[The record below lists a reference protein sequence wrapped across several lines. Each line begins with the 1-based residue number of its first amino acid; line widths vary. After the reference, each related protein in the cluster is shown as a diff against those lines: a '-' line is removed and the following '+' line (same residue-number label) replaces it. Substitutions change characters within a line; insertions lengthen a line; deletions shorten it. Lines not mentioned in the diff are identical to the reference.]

1 MIFSLAVSGIDAG
14 CAAMKLRAP
23 AKVNLHLRICGKRA
37 DGFHELETLMA
48 PISLADD
55 VTVETAIGRTVRVE
69 CNDPAVPLGE
79 KNLAAVAAHKFSAH
93 TGCQFAARISIVKR
107 IPMGAG
113 LGGGSSDAAAVLI
126 ALDTIFETHLGVEG
140 LERIAAE
147 LGSDVPFFIRRQ
159 AAWCRGRGEQIETWD
174 LPEKVPLLLLKPVFG
189 VETPW
194 AYKNWATSYDLP
206 GLDTTG
212 QDLGWVKIFNSLERP
227 AFEKFLVLP
236 AMKHWLRAQPGVRAA
251 AMSGSGS
258 TMFAVLENA
267 EVADDLMPRAKAEFG
282 ESLWLAACETD

>member
-1 MIFSLAVSGIDAG
+1 
-14 CAAMKLRAP
+14 MKLRAP

-55 VTVETAIGRTVRVE
+55 ITVETSLGRTVRVE
-69 CNDPAVPLGE
+69 CDNPEVPLGE
-79 KNLAAVAAHKFSAH
+79 KNLAAVAAHRFSHH
-93 TGCQFAARISIVKR
+93 TGRQFAARITITKR

-113 LGGGSSDAAAVLI
+113 LGGGSSDAAAVLA
-126 ALDTIFETHLGVEG
+126 ALDAIFETRLGVAG
-140 LERIAAE
+140 LETMAAE

-159 AAWCRGRGEQIETWD
+159 AAWCRGRGERIETWP
-174 LPEKVPLLLLKPVFG
+174 LPEKLPLLLLKPIFG

-194 AYKNWATSYDLP
+194 AYKNWAESHDLP
-206 GLDTTG
+206 GLEGTE
-212 QDLGWVKIFNSLERP
+212 QDLGGIKIFNSLERP
-227 AFEKFLVLP
+227 VFEKFLVLP
-236 AMKHWLRAQPGVRAA
+236 AIKQWLRTQPGVRAA

-267 EVADDLMPRAKAEFG
+267 AAAPELMRGARTEFG

>member
-1 MIFSLAVSGIDAG
+1 
-14 CAAMKLRAP
+14 MKLRAP

-55 VTVETAIGRTVRVE
+55 VTVETSIGRTVRVE
-69 CNDPAVPLGE
+69 CDNPDVPMGE

-93 TGCQFAARISIVKR
+93 TGCQFAAKISIMKR

-113 LGGGSSDAAAVLI
+113 LGGGSSDAAAVLT
-126 ALDTIFETHLGVEG
+126 ALDAIFETHLGVEG
-140 LERIAAE
+140 LERIAGE

-159 AAWCRGRGEQIETWD
+159 AAWCRGRGEQIEAWE
-174 LPEKVPLLLLKPVFG
+174 LPEKLPLLLLKPVFG

-194 AYKNWATSYDLP
+194 AYKNWASSRDLP
-206 GLDTTG
+206 GLDG
-212 QDLGWVKIFNSLERP
+212 AEQDLGWVKISNSLERP
-227 AFEKFLVLP
+227 AFEKFLVLA
-236 AMKHWLRAQPGVRAA
+236 AMKQWLRAQRGVRAA

-258 TMFAVLENA
+258 TMFAVLESA
-267 EVADDLMPRAKAEFG
+267 SVSQELMVRAKAEFG
-282 ESLWLAACETD
+282 DSLWLAVCETD

>member
-1 MIFSLAVSGIDAG
+1 
-14 CAAMKLRAP
+14 MKLRAP